1 MLIYYKCVFFLK
13 YLCYNKN
20 SMDKLL
26 KKYIKENYIKPKPQ
40 KKSFEYSKKRNQQN
54 RQSAYNNTNI
64 YLVDSLKCYS
74 IDFEQNLQETFVQHL
89 FEIIDQKNLKDS
101 QVYKKANID
110 RKLFSKI
117 RSNVNYT
124 PSKNT
129 LLALAVALELD
140 LEQTKVFLEKAGY
153 SLSKSILTDVIVEY
167 YIVNKQYDI
176 FTINQSLDDYKLQ
189 ILGSNA

>member
-1 MLIYYKCVFFLK
+1 
-13 YLCYNKN
+13 
-20 SMDKLL
+20 MDKLL
-26 KKYIKENYIKPKPQ
+26 KKYIKENYIKPKSS
-40 KKSFEYSKKRNQQN
+40 KSFFKFKAKRNKQTYQT
-54 RQSAYNNTNI
+54 AFNNVEC
-64 YLVDSLKCYS
+64 LCMSSLKRDV
-74 IDFEQNLQETFVQHL
+74 DFEQNLQETFVQHL
-89 FEIIDQKNLKDS
+89 FAIIDKKNLKDS

-117 RSNVNYT
+117 RSNLNYK

-140 LEQTKVFLEKAGY
+140 LDETKVFLEKAGF

-189 ILGSNA
+189 ILGSNI